1 MAARR
6 NRAIKAALKKVS
18 AFQILREAHVGVLLK
33 LLGEISKDKIFVVG
47 NWSMF
52 EGCMCE
58 EAQTEKVIIF
68 PGAINKDKNQSLLVE
83 AFAKIASEFP
93 EWKFIIESVL

>member
-1 MAARR
+1 
-6 NRAIKAALKKVS
+6 LP
-18 AFQILREAHVGVLLK
+18 Q
-33 LLGEISKDKIFVVG
+33 LLGGISKYKISVIG
-47 NWSMF
+47 NWSSF
-52 EGCMCE
+52 EVCARE
-58 EAQTEKVIIF
+58 EAQTEKVIIC